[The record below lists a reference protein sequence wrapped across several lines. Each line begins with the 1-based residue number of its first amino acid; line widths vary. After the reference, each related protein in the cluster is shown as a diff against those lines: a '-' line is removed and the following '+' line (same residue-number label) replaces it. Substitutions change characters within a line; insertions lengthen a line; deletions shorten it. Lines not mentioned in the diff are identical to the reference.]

1 MRERDETAPDFLR
14 VEEAA
19 HVLRIGRTAAYQL
32 AREFLATGGA
42 SRLPVIR
49 YGRQLRVPRC
59 RLEADL
65 GGPITWPP
73 TTEADRSTAP
83 VPVEAPAPV
92 ALTRPTRRRN
102 GSPVAGDVLPF
113 LA

>member
-1 MRERDETAPDFLR
+1 MSGRVEVAPDFLR

-19 HVLRIGRTAAYQL
+19 RVLRIGRTAAYQL

-42 SRLPVIR
+42 SGLPVIR

-65 GGPITWPP
+65 GGPITWPLH
-73 TTEADRSTAP
+73 EAGGSAAV
-83 VPVEAPAPV
+83 VPVEVPAPV
-92 ALTRPTRRRN
+92 AVTRASRRRA
-102 GSPVAGDVLPF
+102 GSSVVGDVLPF